1 MDILERWQGKD
12 MTTWAPTAADVGS
25 DVHLSTDSNTDDNY
39 EVGIDTGL
47 WKNDWNSGGGEMEG
61 GGYSLEKRLS
71 NALTR
76 PPKPIVVQ
84 VSIGAL
90 GDSAYEYLLKQYL
103 LSGRTEKRLLNMCKC
118 FEFDLFT

>member
-1 MDILERWQGKD
+1 
-12 MTTWAPTAADVGS
+12 MTTWAPTAADAGRIVNLG
-25 DVHLSTDSNTDDNY
+25 TGSNTDDKH

-47 WKNDWNSGGGEMEG
+47 WKTDWDSGKGEMEG

-71 NALTR
+71 NTLTR
-76 PPKPIVVQ
+76 PPKPNVVQ

-118 FEFDLFT
+118 FEFDLFTLRRD